1 MMMNEKELLP
11 YKVGALMYV
20 PALNK
25 GIGRKICAGAFPELD
40 SLAFCLEDAIK
51 EDGLKDAEKQLV
63 KTLTY
68 IAENKP
74 NELPMLFVRVRN
86 CSQFDRLPSLLGELA
101 DLLTG
106 VIFPKFDLSNAAEYC
121 ALTGKINSGRTRPL
135 LIMPILESSSIVNL
149 ETRKRTLIDIRKLL
163 DGYND
168 YVLNVRVGAMDFCK
182 AHGLRKSIDQTIY
195 DIGLVRDVLTDII
208 VTFADSYIVS
218 APVWEY
224 FEGADGN
231 DDWAKGLENEL
242 RLDVTNGFIGKTV
255 IHPSQL
261 PMIRKWL
268 KPSRMDYNDAI
279 SILNWKDENLGV
291 AKNATGNRMNELA
304 THCKWAQKI
313 INMSQIY
320 GVRDL

>member
-1 MMMNEKELLP
+1 MIANKNELLP

-25 GIGRKICAGAFPELD
+25 GIGKKICAGAIPDLN
-40 SLAFCLEDAIK
+40 SLAFCLEDAIT
-51 EDGLKDAEKQLV
+51 EDGVEEAENQLV

-68 IAENKP
+68 IAENRTS
-74 NELPMLFVRVRN
+74 ELPMLFVRVRN
-86 CSQFDRLPSLLGELA
+86 CSQFDRLPSLLGNLT

-121 ALTGKINSGRTRPL
+121 ALTGKINAGRTRPL
-135 LIMPILESSSIVNL
+135 LIMPILESYSIINL
-149 ETRKRTLIDIRKLL
+149 ETRKRTLLDIRKLL
-163 DGYND
+163 DGYKD

-182 AHGLRKSIDQTIY
+182 LHGLRRSIDQTIY
-195 DIGLVRDVLTDII
+195 DIGLVRDLLTDIL
-208 VTFADSYIVS
+208 VVFADNYVVS

-224 FEGADGN
+224 FKGEDGN
-231 DDWAKGLENEL
+231 NDWAIGLENEL
-242 RLDVTNGFIGKTV
+242 RLDLTNGFIGKTV

-261 PMIRKWL
+261 PIIRKWL
-268 KPSRMDYNDAI
+268 KPSRVDYDDAI

-291 AKNATGNRMNELA
+291 AKNVNGNRMNELA